1 MPRTPAEWLR
11 AKFGGIKND
20 VKKDEIEDEDAR
32 SESPEGSEPTWS
44 AKTSRRNFVPT
55 RIGDPRSDTIENSRM
70 SQTYK
75 QPAKLREYKRE
86 YQKELRL
93 QARSY
98 RDLQKP
104 CQQALR
110 KIETLMKTQT
120 GYDKNVMAQRSML
133 ELLRME
139 DQIQAL
145 IHGVDILAKTIET
158 PSLAATFE
166 FVEGEPVEYTADQ
179 IKDIISK
186 AGQTVYI
193 MIDFLVK
200 HNILELPEDF
210 DFNGPV
216 ELIDNTR
223 DLFKNINAGELQV

>member
-1 MPRTPAEWLR
+1 MPRTPAEWFKETFKR
-11 AKFGGIKND
+11 D
-20 VKKDEIEDEDAR
+20 EVKSER
-32 SESPEGSEPTWS
+32 SNEGVRLPKSAEPPS
-44 AKTSRRNFVPT
+44 KSLGQKCV
-55 RIGDPRSDTIENSRM
+55 DPII
-70 SQTYK
+70 YK

-98 RDLQKP
+98 RDHQQP

-110 KIETLMKTQT
+110 KIEMLMKTQT
-120 GYDKNVMAQRSML
+120 GYDRNVMAQRSML

-145 IHGVDILAKTIET
+145 IHGVDILDRTIET
-158 PSLAATFE
+158 PTTTATFE

-179 IKDIISK
+179 IKSIISR

-193 MIDFLVK
+193 MLHHLVK
-200 HNILELPEDF
+200 QDMLELPEGF

-216 ELIDNTR
+216 ELIDKTR
-223 DLFKNINAGELQV
+223 DLFKNINASELQV